1 MQITHFK
8 RSAAAALLAAFSLG
22 SQAQDI
28 SVSFGFTSLKV
39 FGDSLSDSGN
49 NYLATLAVGGTLG
62 GPPTSNLYVPSG
74 APYASGTYSNG
85 PVWVN
90 AFAAAQGLPGAA
102 TPSLGGGSNYAA
114 GGARTND
121 ATPYP
126 PSATAQVNSFLASAG
141 ALPSTGLYVI
151 AIGGN
156 DVRDVT
162 QAVATGAAP
171 LSSITDAATAYALAV
186 GSMVDALQ
194 AQGAQHIV
202 VWDAPDV
209 GKTPVALTLGPG
221 FSSLGTSVASAF
233 NYALAGRLA
242 GEAGVIPFDIFG
254 VVGGIV
260 ANPGAYGLVNV
271 TDACGAAVNACSS
284 SLGTSLFYDG
294 IHPTAAGQALLAT
307 AMINTVAAAVPEP
320 STWLMLAAGVAVLVV
335 RRRRA

>member
-1 MQITHFK
+1 MQIAHFN
-8 RSAAAALLAAFSLG
+8 RSIAAAVLAAFSLG
-22 SQAQDI
+22 SQAQVVVPPPAF
-28 SVSFGFTSLKV
+28 SSLKV

-49 NYLATLAVGGTLG
+49 NYLAGGGAVGGV
-62 GPPTSNLYVPSG
+62 PTGNLYVPSG

-85 PVWVN
+85 PVWVS
-90 AFAAAQGLPGAA
+90 AFAAAQGLPAAA
-102 TPSLGGGSNYAA
+102 TPSLAGGSNYAA

-126 PSATAQVNSFLASAG
+126 PSATAQVSSFLAGAG
-141 ALPSTGLYVI
+141 ALPATGLYVI

-171 LSSITDAATAYALAV
+171 PSSIATSAAAYALAV
-186 GSMVDALQ
+186 GNMVDALQ

-209 GKTPVALTLGPG
+209 GKTPVALTLGPA
-221 FSSLGTSVASAF
+221 FASLGSTVATAF
-233 NYALAGRLA
+233 NFALAGRLA
-242 GEAGVIPFDIFG
+242 GEAGVIPFDIFN

-260 ANPGAYGLVNV
+260 ANPSAYGLVNV
-271 TDACGAAVNACSS
+271 TDACGAVVNACSS

-320 STWLMLAAGVAVLVV
+320 STWLMLAVGVTVLVL
-335 RRRRA
+335 RRRA